1 MSPVRRIARPLLAS
15 VFVTSGLDQLRQPG
29 PKAPMAEAVAP
40 KVTQLPAVG
49 EVDAETL
56 VRVNGG
62 VQLGAG
68 SLLALGRLPRL
79 SALALAASMVP
90 TTWGAHA
97 FWQLEDPAQRQ
108 QQQTHF
114 LKNLSILGG
123 LVIAAVDTEGRPGMG
138 WRTRHRAEH
147 ARKAA
152 RRTRREARLAA
163 KSKQAKAKA
172 TPAKAGKA
180 ARTAKGKLSR

>member
-1 MSPVRRIARPLLAS
+1 MSLVRRIARPLLAS
-15 VFVTSGLDQLRQPG
+15 VFFTSGLDQLRHPG
-29 PKAPMAEAVAP
+29 PKAPVAEEVAP
-40 KVTQLPAVG
+40 KVARLPAVG

-68 SLLALGRLPRL
+68 GLLALGRVPRV

-90 TTWGAHA
+90 TTLGAHA
-97 FWQLEDPAQRQ
+97 FWKLDDPTSRQ

-123 LVIAAVDTEGRPGMG
+123 LVIAAMDTEGRPGLG
-138 WRTRHRAEH
+138 WRTRHGAEH

-152 RRTRREARLAA
+152 RRTRREARMA
-163 KSKQAKAKA
+163 AKAKKA
-172 TPAKAGKA
+172 TAAKAT
-180 ARTAKGKLSR
+180 RTAKRKLAR